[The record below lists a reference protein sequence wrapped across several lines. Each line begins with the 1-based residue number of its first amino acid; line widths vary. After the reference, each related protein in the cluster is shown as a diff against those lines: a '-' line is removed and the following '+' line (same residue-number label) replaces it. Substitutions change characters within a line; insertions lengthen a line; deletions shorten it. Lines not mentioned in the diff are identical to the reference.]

1 MITPQQIDQVAFK
14 KSSFGGYNMQQ
25 VDEFLEPLTED
36 YVTLYK
42 ENALLKSKLRV
53 LAGKLE
59 EYRKGEA
66 AAPKAAAGDAEAQA
80 QAAQILQNAQAQA
93 AQALQ
98 NAQVQA
104 AQVQKNA
111 QIQRDQMLSQA
122 QAQCDK
128 LLKDAA
134 ANAQR
139 AAAAPVA
146 APVPSIN
153 TEALIAAENARV
165 EEARK
170 AANAQIAEIQE
181 QMRTCIQALER
192 IKSAAP
198 AVTAAP
204 KAASFTAPAAP
215 AAPKAASFTA
225 PAAPAAPKAASFA
238 APAAPVIPAAPEV
251 PAAPKAAGFTAPA
264 DFDSDSVADEI
275 AHNVE
280 ALVGSAEET
289 APKPEPKHPV
299 NDTTTSRFANLN
311 LQFGRNYDPTH
322 K

>member
-59 EYRKGEA
+59 EYRKGEGA
-66 AAPKAAAGDAEAQA
+66 AKAPAADPQA
-80 QAAQILQNAQAQA
+80 LQNAQAQA
-93 AQALQ
+93 AQVLQ
-98 NAQVQA
+98 TAQVQA
-104 AQVQKNA
+104 AQAVKSA
-111 QIQRDQMLSQA
+111 QA
-122 QAQCDK
+122 QAAQILADAQAQSDK

-134 ANAQR
+134 AKAQT
-139 AAAAPVA
+139 AAVAPVA
-146 APVPSIN
+146 VSVPSSN
-153 TEALIAAENARV
+153 AEALIAAENARV

-170 AANAQIAEIQE
+170 AANARIAEIQE
-181 QMRTCIQALER
+181 QMRACIQALER
-192 IKSAAP
+192 IKAAAP
-198 AVTAAP
+198 AGSVAPAAP
-204 KAASFTAPAAP
+204 KTAPKPASFTAPAAP
-215 AAPKAASFTA
+215 KAPAGFAAPVA
-225 PAAPAAPKAASFA
+225 PAAPAAPVAPVAPK
-238 APAAPVIPAAPEV
+238 APAAPAVS
-251 PAAPKAAGFTAPA
+251 
-264 DFDSDSVADEI
+264 DLSFDSGSVADEI
-275 AHNVE
+275 AHSVE
-280 ALVGSAEET
+280 ALVGSAEEP
-289 APKPEPKHPV
+289 APKPVPKHPV